1 MEVIGGNRESKDG
14 SVKRDDWNEY
24 TYVGNKG
31 QSVINYVIGK
41 EEVKRK
47 IERMEIG
54 DRVDSDHQLV
64 VLIRGRKTK
73 DGKVEKE

>member
-1 MEVIGGNRESKDG
+1 MEVIGGNKGKQG

-41 EEVKRK
+41 EKVKRK

-73 DGKVEKE
+73 DGKGEKK

>member
-1 MEVIGGNRESKDG
+1 M
-14 SVKRDDWNEY
+14 KRDDWNEY

-41 EEVKRK
+41 EKVKRK

-54 DRVDSDHQLV
+54 NRVDSDHQLV
-64 VLIRGRKTK
+64 VLRGRKTK
-73 DGKVEKE
+73 DGKVEKK

>member
-1 MEVIGGNRESKDG
+1 MTGTS
-14 SVKRDDWNEY
+14 S
-24 TYVGNKG
+24 YVGNKG
-31 QSVINYVIGK
+31 QSVINYVIDK

-73 DGKVEKE
+73 DGRVEKE